1 MKDEVVLYMSP
12 MSRGRMIHWL
22 LEELGAPY
30 RIELVNLEKN
40 EQKKSEFLAINP
52 MGKVPAIVHKGA
64 VVTECGAIIT
74 YLADEFPNAGLAPAV
89 HDPARG
95 AYLRWMFF
103 AAGCVDAAMI
113 DRMLSRP
120 VPERTGA
127 VGYGKHEHVLDT
139 LDKALTPGPY
149 LLGRKFTA
157 VDLFIAGQL
166 GFGLMMKG
174 LDPRPAFAAYVER
187 AQQRPAC
194 KRVNEKSGE
203 LIEKMKAAS

>member
-12 MSRGRMIHWL
+12 MSRARSIHWL

-40 EQKKSEFLAINP
+40 EQKKPQFMAINP

-64 VVTECGAIIT
+64 VITECGAIIT
-74 YLADEFPNAGLAPAV
+74 YLADEFPSAGLAPAV

-95 AYLRWMFF
+95 PYLRWMFF
-103 AAGCVDAAMI
+103 AAACVDPALI
-113 DRMLSRP
+113 DRILSRP

-127 VGYGKHEHVLDT
+127 IGYGKHEDVFDT
-139 LDKALTPGPY
+139 LDRALTPGPY
-149 LLGRKFTA
+149 LLGQKFTA
-157 VDLFIAGQL
+157 ADLFIAGQL

-174 LDPRPAFAAYVER
+174 LDPRPAFQAYVEKI
-187 AQQRPAC
+187 QQRPAH
-194 KRVNEKSGE
+194 KRVMEKSGE